1 MTDTPAILLVD
12 SNTSDRRL
20 AQCLLERELSQ
31 AAVTEAPD
39 ALALADALTAGAP
52 DVAVVAADLSWADV
66 NVLIG
71 NIKRRSPHTAIVL
84 LGRRSDITRLALDP
98 GLACD
103 AVVRKNSA
111 GFAALGSTIEQILAG
126 RKASAGAD
134 GTARPSGAR
143 GRDGTRDPAPPVSP
157 DVKRP
162 APEAAAVSAAQSP
175 RSLNGDPIGATAL
188 QHIIARAERTSGM
201 LRELVDYVRVITPDV
216 ATAPIDLTMCLNRA
230 LEHLGSVIAASD
242 AEIRTAVLPQS
253 IGDERQITYLFQT
266 LVSTAIK
273 LRGRDRPLVTIGCEP
288 QGDRWLVQIRSNG
301 ISIPD
306 AFATRIFEPGGCV
319 DTSEEYPWTGI
330 SLWLCRRIVE
340 RHGGRIAVES
350 AEGGGVTFPVLL
362 PRTPTG
368 MTGSV

>member
-1 MTDTPAILLVD
+1 MTEAPAILLVD

-20 AQCLLERELSQ
+20 AQCLLERDLSQ
-31 AAVTEAPD
+31 AAITTAPD
-39 ALALADALTAGAP
+39 ALALADALIAGTP
-52 DVAVVAADLSWADV
+52 DVAVVAAGLSWADV

-71 NIKRRSPHTAIVL
+71 NIKRRSPQTAIVL

-98 GLACD
+98 ELACD

-111 GFAALGSTIEQILAG
+111 GFAALGSTIQQILSG

-134 GTARPSGAR
+134 GTARASGAQ
-143 GRDGTRDPAPPVSP
+143 GRDGTGDPAPPVSP
-157 DVKRP
+157 DANRTATETASP
-162 APEAAAVSAAQSP
+162 AQPT

-188 QHIIARAERTSGM
+188 QHIIARAERTNGM
-201 LRELVDYVRVITPDV
+201 LRELVEYVRVVTPE
-216 ATAPIDLTMCLNRA
+216 ASSAPLDLTMCLNRA

-253 IGDERQITYLFQT
+253 IGDERQITYLFQA
-266 LVSTAIK
+266 LVSAAIK
-273 LRGRDRPLVTIGCEP
+273 LRGRNRPLVTIGCEP
-288 QGDRWLVQIRSNG
+288 QGDLWLVHIRSNG
-301 ISIPD
+301 IAIPD
-306 AFATRIFEPGGCV
+306 AFATRIFEPGGCG
-319 DTSEEYPWTGI
+319 DTVEEYPWTGI

-350 AEGGGVTFPVLL
+350 LEGGGVTFPVLL
-362 PRTPTG
+362 PRIGTE